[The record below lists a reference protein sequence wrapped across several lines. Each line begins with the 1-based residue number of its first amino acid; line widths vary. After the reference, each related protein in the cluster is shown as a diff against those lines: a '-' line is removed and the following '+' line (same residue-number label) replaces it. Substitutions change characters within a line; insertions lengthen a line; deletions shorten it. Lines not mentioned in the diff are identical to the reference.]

1 MTHRPRR
8 FLLASAFAS
17 AFAGMTMIVV
27 ATVFVGSSASAVGY
41 TVVDLAALDQGSTVV
56 VRGPN
61 AMDEAVG
68 GGFVAGGHRGLHLTR
83 GGARDQWA
91 ERH

>member
-1 MTHRPRR
+1 MTHRKRR

-41 TVVDLAALDQGSTVV
+41 TVVDLATLDQGSAVV
-56 VRGPN
+56 FGGRTRWTKRSAAASSP
-61 AMDEAVG
+61 VG
-68 GGFVAGGHRGLHLTR
+68 
-83 GGARDQWA
+83 A
-91 ERH
+91 EDCT